1 MKKQYIRPVAVDIY
15 SENLMSLG
23 DDDQDFL
30 ASSPSG
36 ELNKAGAKSNVFV
49 WDDDDIEGE
58 GVTCDVYG
66 YEDYSGF

>member
-30 ASSPSG
+30 GGSNHG
-36 ELNKAGAKSNVFV
+36 DLNHPTAKSNVFV